1 MNVKEHLLVCLMEEC
16 AEVQQ
21 AVSKFLRFGPG
32 ENHNGS
38 TNEHDLLVELEH
50 VSAIRRMLELNGI
63 FSATLSAT
71 ESWEIWHK
79 KSKKLTD
86 YMELSHERGLLKYL
100 NKEDENND

>member
-21 AVSKFLRFGPG
+21 AVSKLLRFGHGKNPY
-32 ENHNGS
+32 GS

-50 VSAIRRMLELNGI
+50 VSAIRRMLELNGML
-63 FSATLSAT
+63 STTLSAT
-71 ESWEIWHK
+71 ESWEIGHK
-79 KSKKLTD
+79 KSKKLAD

-100 NKEDENND
+100 NAEEENND